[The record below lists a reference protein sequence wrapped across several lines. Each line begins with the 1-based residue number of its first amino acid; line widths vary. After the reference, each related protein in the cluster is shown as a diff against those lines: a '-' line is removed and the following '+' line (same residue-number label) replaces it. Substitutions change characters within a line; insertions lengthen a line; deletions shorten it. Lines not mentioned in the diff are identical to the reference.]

1 MDFLTDWIFDL
12 LYAIQKTVCYII
24 DFIKEIF
31 YTLAGIQPVV
41 INEEPTDLLTHFILS
56 QQVKQI
62 FYGIFLIAVILL
74 VVFVLIAV
82 IRSEY
87 VNSENKKSKSVI
99 IGKASQ
105 SFLIFL
111 LMPFLLISGIMF
123 TNTVMNSVNSSMN
136 NYVLETGEVTTIGGQ
151 ILVTSGTYAYVG
163 DESIR
168 QDIELKFLTG
178 EFDYFDTVL
187 VKQYYSLKNMDYF
200 IGIVSGIVIVVMFVM
215 SAIMF
220 IQRIFDIIFLYII
233 SPISVSTIPLDEG
246 NRFRIWKEMLI
257 AKILSAYGIILSM
270 NLFFIIMPQ
279 VQTITFFNDSFKN
292 GIMQILFLI
301 GGAFAVT
308 KANIVVAQL
317 TGNKA
322 GNNETAQMISNMRTA
337 GNLTKIGFTTALTGA
352 GVALGGASFLKAK
365 KQGGLSGGFKDAF
378 KTKNSP
384 LLGSKNELSK
394 SSFIKKSA
402 RIATM
407 PIGVM
412 KDLVSGGGVG
422 VGKSVGSKVKNIK
435 SKDKKSNN

>member
-1 MDFLTDWIFDL
+1 MDFLTDWIFEL

-56 QQVKQI
+56 QQVKEI
-62 FYGIFLIAVILL
+62 FYAIFLIAVILL
-74 VVFVLIAV
+74 VVFVFIAV

-87 VNSENKKSKSVI
+87 VNSENKKSKSTI

-111 LMPFLLISGIMF
+111 LIPFLLVSGIMF

-136 NYVLETGEVTTIGGQ
+136 TYVLENGQPTTIGGQ
-151 ILVTSGTYAYVG
+151 ILVTSGTYAYIG
-163 DESIR
+163 DENLKD
-168 QDIELKFLTG
+168 QIELMFLTG
-178 EFDYFDTVL
+178 ELDYFDKAV
-187 VKQYYSLKNMDYF
+187 VKQYYDLRNMDYF
-200 IGIVSGIVIVVMFVM
+200 IGIVSSIVIVVMFVM
-215 SAIMF
+215 SSIMF
-220 IQRIFDIIFLYII
+220 IQRIFDLVFLYII

-246 NRFRIWKEMLI
+246 NRFRIWKEMLV

-279 VQTITFFNDSFKN
+279 VQAITFFNDAFKN

-322 GNNETAQMISNMRTA
+322 GNNETMQVVANMRTA
-337 GNLTKIGFTTALTGA
+337 GNITKLGLTTALTGVGVVA
-352 GVALGGASFLKAK
+352 GGTSFLKAK
-365 KQGGLSGGFKDAF
+365 KQGGIGGGFANAF
-378 KTKNSP
+378 KTKNSS
-384 LLGSKNELSK
+384 LLTSKNEQLQEAN
-394 SSFIKKSA
+394 KKTPKIS
-402 RIATM
+402 TM
-407 PIGVM
+407 PVRAM
-412 KDLVSGGGVG
+412 KDLVSGGVVG
-422 VGKSVGSKVKNIK
+422 ASKSVVGKLKHKDIK
-435 SKDKKSNN
+435 KD